1 LAKLAGYLGAIYASE
16 GAGTNVPDET
26 VTLDVSGVG
35 NTVNENVWVN
45 HIYKD
50 DGGAKGEEI
59 DRSEWSFTVKGE
71 ISCSSEAGNDI
82 HVDYDYYT
90 VSQIG
95 GFFSWTLDETLEALE
110 ATDFGSGGKREY
122 IAGQRG
128 WTASAE
134 RHWLTEE
141 YLSDW
146 VGSKKIVKFYLDA
159 QSAVRYEGWAIVTG
173 IHPTTP
179 VDALVNESL
188 DFQGIGTLSF
198 ESS

>member
-1 LAKLAGYLGAIYASE
+1 MAKAGYLGAIYASE
-16 GAGTNVPDET
+16 GAGTNVPDEI
-26 VTLDVSGVG
+26 VTLDVSGMG

-50 DGGAKGEEI
+50 DGGVKGEEI
-59 DRSEWSFTVKGE
+59 DRSKWSFTVRGK
-71 ISCSSEAGNDI
+71 IICPSEAGNDI

-95 GFFSWTLDETLEALE
+95 GFFSWTLDETLEVLE
-110 ATDFGSGGKREY
+110 TTDFGSNGKREY
-122 IAGQRG
+122 IPGQRG

-159 QSAVRYEGWAIVTG
+159 PAGARYEGWAIVTG
-173 IHPTTP
+173 IHPTTA
-179 VDALVNESL
+179 VDAVVNESL
-188 DFQGIGTLSF
+188 DFQGLGMLSF